1 MAKKLGLMILLL
13 VIMLVS
19 CSKSNDCALASPQ
32 KSRPSSEWRR
42 KLIQYGHQEVHEVL
56 RMRHEIRHYR
66 HGHGHRHRHRL
77 CHHHHH
83 QI

>member
-42 KLIQYGHQEVHEVL
+42 KLIPVRSSRSPRSPSYAPRNPPL
-56 RMRHEIRHYR
+56 PPPPPP
-66 HGHGHRHRHRL
+66 L
-77 CHHHHH
+77 SPSSPSN
-83 QI
+83 

>member
-42 KLIQYGHQEVHEVL
+42 NLIPVQSSRSPRSPTFAPKKPPPPPPQPPL
-56 RMRHEIRHYR
+56 SPSSPSN
-66 HGHGHRHRHRL
+66 
-77 CHHHHH
+77 
-83 QI
+83 